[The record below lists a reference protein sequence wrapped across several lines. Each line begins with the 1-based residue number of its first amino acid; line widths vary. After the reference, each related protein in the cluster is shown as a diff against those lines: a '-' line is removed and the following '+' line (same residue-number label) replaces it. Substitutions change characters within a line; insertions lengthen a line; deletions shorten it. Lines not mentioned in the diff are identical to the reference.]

1 MVKLGVISFFLL
13 AVACSFLPEPVQE
26 EATTQR
32 PPTPVTVNVVNPAL
46 QILPSLANL
55 VESVENSV
63 VSISVDIVSRTL
75 FYDFTDEGSGTGMI
89 FRSDGYVVTNFHVVQ
104 NANHIEV
111 SLNDGRV
118 FSADVVGLDMLTDL
132 AVLKIDSDHLPTAS
146 FGDSATLRTGD
157 WVVTIGNALSLKGGP
172 SVTLGIISGLG
183 RTIRTERGDLY
194 DMIQTDAAINKGNSG
209 GPLVNLAGDV
219 VGINTAVYS
228 GAQGVGFAVSSGVA
242 KPIIQS
248 LIENGKVVRPLIGL
262 SGIDVTPSIASRY
275 NLGVEEGILIGRIS
289 KNGPADKSGLQV
301 MDVITALDGKKTG
314 DMAQFLTILWSYGV
328 GSEVNVDYV
337 SDQSEKSTI
346 VTLIERP

>member
-1 MVKLGVISFFLL
+1 MAQLGIISFFLIT
-13 AVACSFLPEPVQE
+13 VACGFRPEPIKQE
-26 EATTQR
+26 SSIQAPE
-32 PPTPVTVNVVNPAL
+32 TPVTVNVDNPSL
-46 QILPSLANL
+46 QTLPSLANL

-104 NANHIEV
+104 DANYIEV

-118 FSADVVGLDMLTDL
+118 FPADIVGLDMLTDL
-132 AVLKIDSDHLPTAS
+132 AVLKIASEHLPTAS
-146 FGDSATLRTGD
+146 FGDSSALRTGD

-172 SVTLGIISGLG
+172 SVTFGIISGLG

-209 GPLVNLAGDV
+209 GPLINLAGDV

-228 GAQGVGFAVSSGVA
+228 GAQGVGFAVSSVIA
-242 KPIIQS
+242 EPIIQS
-248 LIENGKVVRPLIGL
+248 LIKKGKVVRPLIGL

-275 NLGVEEGILIGRIS
+275 NLGVEEGVLVGHIS
-289 KNGPADKSGLQV
+289 KNGPADESGLQV
-301 MDVITALDGKKTG
+301 MDVITALDGEKTS
-314 DMAQFLTILWSYGV
+314 DMAQFLTKLWSYDV
-328 GSEVNVDYV
+328 GDKVNVDYI
-337 SDQSEKSTI
+337 SDQSAKSTV